1 MPEGRPTLYL
11 DLDLTLVLAVPDQ
24 NWKCLPE
31 AAFAKADFSIEVS
44 GATKDR
50 AQGSERYTVFLRPGV
65 REFLE
70 AVSESYEMVVFT
82 AATSEYADKIIDA
95 LEGPKRVFSHRLYR
109 NHCRELPGKDGNT
122 ILVKD
127 IRCVRDRNMET
138 SVLVDD
144 NPTHITA
151 NPGRSI

>member
-1 MPEGRPTLYL
+1 
-11 DLDLTLVLAVPDQ
+11 
-24 NWKCLPE
+24 
-31 AAFAKADFSIEVS
+31 
-44 GATKDR
+44 
-50 AQGSERYTVFLRPGV
+50 
-65 REFLE
+65 
-70 AVSESYEMVVFT
+70 MVVFT

-109 NHCRELPGKDGNT
+109 DHCRELPGNGDDT

-127 IRCVRDRNMET
+127 LRCVRDRNMET